1 MAAVLLSSVGAFA
14 QHEVGS
20 FSIQPKVGMTVSNIT
35 GMGEQADTKSKVGFT
50 GGAEAEYQATDWLGI
65 AAGVNYSMQGAKAD
79 YNTYLSRRFC

>member
-1 MAAVLLSSVGAFA
+1 MKKVLLMAAVLLSSVGAFA

-50 GGAEAEYQATDWLGI
+50 GGAEAEY
-65 AAGVNYSMQGAKAD
+65 
-79 YNTYLSRRFC
+79 